1 WTGGAGATRWESWL
15 DFLGTDLEPFELTLN
30 VGGRLSSTSSGCSTS
45 LPMVHA
51 IDQGGDL
58 ATLLAPLTDSGLP
71 AGTSDRADAV
81 VRSLAAF
88 GVGTVPLSDQELL
101 LVATDGPDT
110 CGGGDPHDY
119 ISEQGGLTDLEA
131 AGASVHYLYFDL
143 SSNIEDADVLTN
155 TTAATTGTVHAITSP
170 ADLDDALE
178 QILLSTLNCTFS
190 LPSDFANADSLE
202 VELGG
207 TPISELGGGT

>member
-1 WTGGAGATRWESWL
+1 
-15 DFLGTDLEPFELTLN
+15 
-30 VGGRLSSTSSGCSTS
+30 
-45 LPMVHA
+45 
-51 IDQGGDL
+51 
-58 ATLLAPLTDSGLP
+58 
-71 AGTSDRADAV
+71 
-81 VRSLAAF
+81 
-88 GVGTVPLSDQELL
+88 
-101 LVATDGPDT
+101 
-110 CGGGDPHDY
+110 
-119 ISEQGGLTDLEA
+119 
-131 AGASVHYLYFDL
+131 

-207 TPISELGGGT
+207 TPISELGGGTGCPDTGGTGGYQLGEIGRASCRGRA